1 MLFSKCRVGVCVTWL
16 IKSTMPNSEIRLML
30 STADKDGGLVGEAE
44 AAEAG
49 ADDVLRL
56 FREANKASEKLDMVV
71 ASSRRPS
78 PPTSSRLL
86 RPSRLLARVIM
97 VVELLGILPP
107 KTF

>member
-30 STADKDGGLVGEAE
+30 SPSDKDGGGRVGGR
-44 AAEAG
+44 G

-71 ASSRRPS
+71 ASSRRP
-78 PPTSSRLL
+78 PPTSSRPS
-86 RPSRLLARVIM
+86 RPSRPLRLLARVIM
-97 VVELLGILPP
+97 VVELLDVQTP
-107 KTF
+107 KIF